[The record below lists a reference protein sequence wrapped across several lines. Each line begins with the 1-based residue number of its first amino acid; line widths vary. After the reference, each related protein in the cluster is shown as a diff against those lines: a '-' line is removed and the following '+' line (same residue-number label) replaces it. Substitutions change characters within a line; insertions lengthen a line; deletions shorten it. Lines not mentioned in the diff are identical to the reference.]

1 MAIVSATLQHNHAE
15 ASAMADELHAA
26 EARFG
31 LVVAA
36 QFLTDAVRTIS
47 STKYGRSSASVPT
60 KRLNGPRA
68 APSAPNEWPF
78 SLGGAVLLDEPA
90 DLQHPLHGTAHSV
103 DQ

>member
-1 MAIVSATLQHNHAE
+1 MMAIVSATLQHNHAE

-47 STKYGRSSASVPT
+47 SSEVGTTADEVWQEFCIRADQAIE
-60 KRLNGPRA
+60 RA
-68 APSAPNEWPF
+68 ASRTLRAE
-78 SLGGAVLLDEPA
+78 
-90 DLQHPLHGTAHSV
+90 
-103 DQ
+103 